1 MKRGTLRVELL
12 YVRDCPNHLPTLRIV
27 KDVLRESGLPL
38 DVIEIEIASARQAET
53 YAFPGSPTV
62 RVDGS
67 DVESGL
73 SGLTSF
79 GVSCR
84 SYVVNGKRQG
94 IPDRDWIV
102 KAIRSRQSEL

>member
-1 MKRGTLRVELL
+1 MKVELL
-12 YVRDCPNHLPTLRIV
+12 HVRDCPNHLSTLQIV

-38 DVIEIEIASARQAET
+38 DVIEIEIASGSQAEN

-67 DVESGL
+67 DVEPGL
-73 SGLTSF
+73 SGLTSS

-94 IPDRDWIV
+94 MPDCDWIV

>member
-1 MKRGTLRVELL
+1 MKVELL
-12 YVRDCPNHLPTLRIV
+12 YIRDCPNHLSTLQIV
-27 KDVLRESGLPL
+27 KDVLQESGLPL
-38 DVIEIEIASARQAET
+38 DVSEIEIASPGQAET

-73 SGLTSF
+73 YGLTSF

-84 SYVVNGKRQG
+84 SYVVNSKRQG
-94 IPDRDWIV
+94 MPDREWIV
-102 KAIRSRQSEL
+102 KAIRSGQSEL

>member
-1 MKRGTLRVELL
+1 VKVELL
-12 YVRDCPNHLPTLRIV
+12 YVRDCSNRLSTLQTV
-27 KDVLRESGLPL
+27 KDILRESGLPL
-38 DVIEIEIASARQAET
+38 DVAEIEIATPSQAES

-62 RVDGS
+62 RVDGG
-67 DVESGL
+67 DVEPGL

-94 IPDRDWIV
+94 VPDREWIV
-102 KAIRSRQSEL
+102 KAIRSAQSQL